1 MWRLPVGGEP
11 LRVGVEARRSA
22 PEPLCVGP
30 KRRRPPRPCRA
41 SPSPATGG
49 GVGSL
54 APGSAGV
61 AASRWRGRPGPHGAP
76 GRLTTLPRQPSPAM
90 ADAWPGGA
98 PGAKSRWRGVVS
110 LEGEPLPP
118 APGDVGTV
126 SSSSTPCAY
135 SGVVRE
141 RRLCLLG
148 RPLRFLSLALPA
160 CEGCNPCNPCGRSI
174 VHCCK
179 IFYMKIMSVDDRAE
193 KTSTLQCLVAGQTCK
208 PQRAREQVVVFLAVP
223 SGSSFAC
230 CRSNI
235 KAEDA
240 TRMCWCCP
248 RRLGPSGTTIST
260 GSFLFF
266 PEYGSKHRLRSSLRS
281 TQQPCSLSL
290 EELTKMTHNFYDDTA
305 LPKLV
310 ADFASLELSPVDE
323 RTMTDF
329 KGTYYV
335 LL

>member
-1 MWRLPVGGEP
+1 MW
-11 LRVGVEARRSA
+11 AQ
-22 PEPLCVGP
+22 C
-30 KRRRPPRPCRA
+30 RRPRRPVPTAEWLGSDAYA
-41 SPSPATGG
+41 SS
-49 GVGSL
+49 VG
-54 APGSAGV
+54 
-61 AASRWRGRPGPHGAP
+61 RC
-76 GRLTTLPRQPSPAM
+76 
-90 ADAWPGGA
+90 
-98 PGAKSRWRGVVS
+98 
-110 LEGEPLPP
+110 
-118 APGDVGTV
+118 V
-126 SSSSTPCAY
+126 SS
-135 SGVVRE
+135 
-141 RRLCLLG
+141 
-148 RPLRFLSLALPA
+148 LSLYPLAKAAILA
-160 CEGCNPCNPCGRSI
+160 I
-174 VHCCK
+174 
-179 IFYMKIMSVDDRAE
+179 
-193 KTSTLQCLVAGQTCK
+193 LVEEASCIGQTCK

-281 TQQPCSLSL
+281 TQQPCSLFSL
-290 EELTKMTHNFYDDTA
+290 ASRALTTAAQELTKMTHNFYDDTA

-329 KGTYYV
+329 KGTYYD
-335 LL
+335 LKMEE

>member
-160 CEGCNPCNPCGRSI
+160 CEGPAAAPTPVPVAAWCGR
-174 VHCCK
+174 
-179 IFYMKIMSVDDRAE
+179 RPWRPA
-193 KTSTLQCLVAGQTCK
+193 
-208 PQRAREQVVVFLAVP
+208 RARGHA
-223 SGSSFAC
+223 G
-230 CRSNI
+230 
-235 KAEDA
+235 AESRHA
-240 TRMCWCCP
+240 
-248 RRLGPSGTTIST
+248 
-260 GSFLFF
+260 
-266 PEYGSKHRLRSSLRS
+266 
-281 TQQPCSLSL
+281 
-290 EELTKMTHNFYDDTA
+290 A
-305 LPKLV
+305 
-310 ADFASLELSPVDE
+310 ADGA
-323 RTMTDF
+323 
-329 KGTYYV
+329 GG
-335 LL
+335 

>member
-1 MWRLPVGGEP
+1 MPQP
-11 LRVGVEARRSA
+11 AARSA
-22 PEPLCVGP
+22 EAAALCPVLVAPPPL
-30 KRRRPPRPCRA
+30 
-41 SPSPATGG
+41 SPFPA
-49 GVGSL
+49 L
-54 APGSAGV
+54 LGSASCCSKTN
-61 AASRWRGRPGPHGAP
+61 AQRG
-76 GRLTTLPRQPSPAM
+76 LL
-90 ADAWPGGA
+90 
-98 PGAKSRWRGVVS
+98 VVS
-110 LEGEPLPP
+110 LLLLPRRWSGHGGP
-118 APGDVGTV
+118 D
-126 SSSSTPCAY
+126 PCH
-135 SGVVRE
+135 GKLI
-141 RRLCLLG
+141 RLQ
-148 RPLRFLSLALPA
+148 SLQSLWKKHRAL
-160 CEGCNPCNPCGRSI
+160 
-174 VHCCK
+174 
-179 IFYMKIMSVDDRAE
+179 
-193 KTSTLQCLVAGQTCK
+193 CLVAGQTCK

-281 TQQPCSLSL
+281 TQQPCSLFSL
-290 EELTKMTHNFYDDTA
+290 ASRALTTAAQELTKMTHNFYDDTA

-329 KGTYYV
+329 KGTYYGSK
-335 LL
+335 